1 MFHKIM
7 VAYDDSPEADRA
19 LRASIELAKVL
30 RADLS
35 VVTVLESLPI
45 YYSFATIVA
54 PAVNWTEE
62 QRAKYRTLQ
71 AEAQY
76 LAKAAGLVLDA
87 ELISGDEVGA
97 IVDCA
102 IRHHSDLLV
111 LGIRKHSWLMAGHTA
126 KDIAE
131 RAPCALLGIR

>member
-1 MFHKIM
+1 MFQKIM
-7 VAYDDSPEADRA
+7 VAYDDSPEAGRA
-19 LRASIELAKVL
+19 LHASIELAKVL
-30 RADLS
+30 GADLS

-62 QRAKYRTLQ
+62 KRARYSTLQ

-76 LAKAAGLVLDA
+76 LAKAAGLVIDA
-87 ELISGDEVGA
+87 ELIIGDEVDA

-102 IRHHSDLLV
+102 IKHHSDLLV
-111 LGIRKHSWLMAGHTA
+111 LGIRRHSWLMAGHTA